1 MPGVSEGGGAKDLE
15 RQLARIRALVE
26 TADDIFIVTLPTG
39 AIEYVSPGIE
49 RMLGHKPERFI
60 GSTLQSIIHP
70 EDAATVAERRRALYD
85 QHVTSPMEL
94 RVMHANGS
102 HRWVSATSQNLL
114 NDPRVNGAVVVLR
127 DIHERKLADLRLA
140 ASEARYRKI
149 IETTSEGVWVVDP
162 EGRTTF
168 VNAQLCRLLGV
179 TEADLLGRPATE
191 FVFIDDAQ
199 TADVT
204 MEQRRRGLS
213 ERRTVRLQHKDG
225 SLIWASI
232 QSNPLQGADGEFQ
245 GVLGMVTDITEQ
257 AAHEEMRARLAAIVE
272 TTEDAIIGETRD
284 GRISAWNQGAER
296 LYQYTATEVVGR
308 PMTMLVPKDRV
319 LEHREFLRGVC
330 AGDSYFQFETV
341 HVRKDGSTVEVALTI
356 SPVRDRSGAITAATI
371 MARDLTET
379 RRTQAALRR
388 TEEQLRQAQKMEAVG
403 RLAGGVAHDF
413 NNLLSVI
420 MSYTNMIID
429 ELKEG
434 DPIRGDLQEVATAA
448 ERAGELTRQ
457 LLAFSRKQVLQLRAL
472 DLNGVVGGLELMLR
486 RLLGEDIRL
495 SLLLSPRLGAVLA
508 DRGQL
513 EQVLMNLVVNARDA
527 MPEGGSL
534 TIETADVD
542 FDSDYSETHAE
553 TVPGRYVMLAVSDT
567 GIGMDASTQARAFEP
582 FFTTKGAGR
591 GTGLGLSTVFGVV
604 KQLNGH
610 IWVYSEPNKGATFKI
625 YFPLADQVVEP
636 EVPSTPPGDDLSG
649 SETILLVEDE
659 AQVRNMVRTVLRR
672 AGYNVLDAQNGGE
685 ALLTCEQYTA
695 TIHLLLTDVVMPLM
709 SGRQL
714 AERLLPLRPKMKV
727 LYMSGYTDNA
737 IVHHG
742 VLDAGITFL
751 EKPLTPGALLRK
763 VRSYLD
769 EKE

>member
-1 MPGVSEGGGAKDLE
+1 MSEGGGAKDLE